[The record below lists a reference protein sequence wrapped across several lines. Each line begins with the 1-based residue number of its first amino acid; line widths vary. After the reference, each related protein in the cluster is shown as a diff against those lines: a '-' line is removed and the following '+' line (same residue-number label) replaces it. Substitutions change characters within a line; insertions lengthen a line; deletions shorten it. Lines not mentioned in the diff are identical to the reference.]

1 MQPTEI
7 QVACSLAAL
16 LDPHDAASKDLGE
29 PRPPATIPSGLL
41 DDLGSA
47 SLIRPERLAEVVAR
61 LASGDKPSDDD
72 LASRMVGRLVCDR
85 LR

>member
-1 MQPTEI
+1 MQPTEM

-16 LDPHDAASKDLGE
+16 RGPNEVSSAAAGE
-29 PRPPATIPSGLL
+29 PPSPATIPLGLL
-41 DDLGSA
+41 EDLGA
-47 SLIRPERLAEVVAR
+47 SSLVRPERLAEVVAR
-61 LASGDKPSDDD
+61 LASGDQPSDDD